1 MSNVKYCKIPYV
13 EKPVSQIF
21 YGTAIQ
27 PYLTGQ
33 DANDILDAIFATGIT
48 SFDCARN
55 YMAAELS
62 LGKWIETRG
71 NRDDIVLLTKCGH
84 PSMFGKK
91 RINEQEI
98 RKDFAKSSKYLH
110 TDYFDIYLLHR
121 DDPDVEVG
129 TIVEIF
135 NALHAEG
142 KIGAFGGSNWTHQRI
157 EQANEYAYAHNL
169 IPFSV
174 SSPNFGLANQVEDP
188 WGYGCVTIS
197 GPTNEEARRWYEK
210 TGMPV
215 IAYSSLGRGLF
226 SGKLKSADAD
236 KAASILDGTA
246 MKGYGYPENFE
257 RLRRCEQIAAEK
269 GATVPQIAMAWIY
282 NQKLNSFAVVSTT
295 KASRMQENIDA
306 LHIVLSSEELAYLN
320 LEREEL

>member
-1 MSNVKYCKIPYV
+1 MSSVTYGSIPYV
-13 EKPVSQIF
+13 DKPVSQIF

-33 DANDILDAIFATGIT
+33 DANELLDAIYAAGIT
-48 SFDCARN
+48 AFDCARN

-62 LGKWIETRG
+62 LGKWIDARG
-71 NRDDIVLLTKCGH
+71 NRDKIVLLTKCGH

-91 RINEQEI
+91 RINEKEI

-121 DDPDVEVG
+121 DDPDVEAG

-142 KIGAFGGSNWTHQRI
+142 KIGAFGGSNWMHQRI

-174 SSPNFGLANQVEDP
+174 SSPNFGLADQINDP
-188 WGYGCVTIS
+188 WGHGCVTIS
-197 GPTNEEARRWYEK
+197 GPSQTEARRWYEQN
-210 TGMPV
+210 GMPV

-226 SGKLKSADAD
+226 SGKLKSADTD

-246 MKGYGYPENFE
+246 MK
-257 RLRRCEQIAAEK
+257 LSLI
-269 GATVPQIAMAWIY
+269 
-282 NQKLNSFAVVSTT
+282 
-295 KASRMQENIDA
+295 
-306 LHIVLSSEELAYLN
+306 HISEPTRPY
-320 LEREEL
+320 

>member
-1 MSNVKYCKIPYV
+1 M
-13 EKPVSQIF
+13 
-21 YGTAIQ
+21 
-27 PYLTGQ
+27 
-33 DANDILDAIFATGIT
+33 
-48 SFDCARN
+48 
-55 YMAAELS
+55 
-62 LGKWIETRG
+62 
-71 NRDDIVLLTKCGH
+71 
-84 PSMFGKK
+84 
-91 RINEQEI
+91 
-98 RKDFAKSSKYLH
+98 
-110 TDYFDIYLLHR
+110 
-121 DDPDVEVG
+121 
-129 TIVEIF
+129 
-135 NALHAEG
+135 
-142 KIGAFGGSNWTHQRI
+142 
-157 EQANEYAYAHNL
+157 
-169 IPFSV
+169 

-197 GPTNEEARRWYEK
+197 GPANEEARRWYEK